1 MAATDKG
8 PFTVF
13 AAAAA
18 AADSAALPAWQT
30 RVAWPGDYCLLP
42 FLLMP
47 PFMLSSPL
55 TCAAFE

>member
-8 PFTVF
+8 PRTFF
-13 AAAAA
+13 PAA

-42 FLLMP
+42 FLLML
-47 PFMLSSPL
+47 PFMLSSLL